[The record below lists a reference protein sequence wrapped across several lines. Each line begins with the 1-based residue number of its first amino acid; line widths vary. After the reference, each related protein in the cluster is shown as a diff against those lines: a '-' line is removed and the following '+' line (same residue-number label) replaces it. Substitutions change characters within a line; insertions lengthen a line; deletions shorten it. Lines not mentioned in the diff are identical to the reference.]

1 MTETKMTLEL
11 TDKEY
16 RALQEM
22 VDHYYFHQREVY
34 SKAPPEKI
42 FTNTQFDL
50 FSKLQIND

>member
-1 MTETKMTLEL
+1 MTGTKMMLEL

-34 SKAPPEKI
+34 SKAAPEKI
-42 FTNTQFDL
+42 FTSTQFDL
-50 FSKLQIND
+50 FSKLQLND

>member
-1 MTETKMTLEL
+1 MTETKMMLEL

-34 SKAPPEKI
+34 PKASPEKI
-42 FTNTQFDL
+42 FTSTQFDL
-50 FSKLQIND
+50 FSKLKIS